1 MLTRRQYSVSA
12 EEKQICYVAR
22 LDQEVVLVRDILI
35 HCLKAAFRKI
45 DCGVSADRVRYAEWL
60 S

>member
-1 MLTRRQYSVSA
+1 MSA